1 MQLKISRIFIII
13 FLFSIAAYNA
23 SAQYSAKSLYKTAF
37 GVRVVPFGVTFKTF
51 LGQKN
56 KAIELI
62 GNFNDGFR
70 VTGFY
75 ELHGDLTANKTMKW
89 YFGFGAHGG
98 YYDNNENDGIS
109 FGFDGIV
116 GLDYKFKTLPINL
129 SLDWQPSME
138 LITPKTAFQ
147 ADRGGIAARFAF

>member
-1 MQLKISRIFIII
+1 MQFKHVKILIIF

-23 SAQYSAKSLYKTAF
+23 SAQYSGKSLYKTAI
-37 GVRVVPFGVTFKTF
+37 GVRVVPLGVTFKTF
-51 LGQKN
+51 LGQTN

-75 ELHGDLTANKTMKW
+75 EWHGDLTANKTLKW
-89 YFGFGAHGG
+89 YIGLGAHGG
-98 YYDNNENDGIS
+98 YYEKNDNDGIS
-109 FGFDGIV
+109 FGFDGVV
-116 GLDYKFKTLPINL
+116 GLDYKFKTLPLNL

-138 LITPKTAFQ
+138 LITPKTAFK
-147 ADRGGIAARFAF
+147 ADRGGVAVRFAF

>member
-1 MQLKISRIFIII
+1 MQFKKVGIFIFI
-13 FLFSIAAYNA
+13 FFFSTAGYQV
-23 SAQYSAKSLYKTAF
+23 SAQYTAKSLYKTAF
-37 GVRVVPFGVTFKTF
+37 GVRVVPLGVTFKTF
-51 LGQKN
+51 LGQTN

-75 ELHGDLTANKTMKW
+75 EWHGDLTVNKTLKW
-89 YFGFGAHGG
+89 YIGLGAHGG
-98 YYDNNENDGIS
+98 YYDKNEKDGIS

-138 LITPKTAFQ
+138 LISPKTAFQ
-147 ADRGGIAARFAF
+147 SDRGGIAVRFAF